1 MLVAWRRKEEGEQD
15 EELDKETKQN
25 TEKEWN
31 RISFFF

>member
-1 MLVAWRRKEEGEQD
+1 MLVAWRGEEEGEQD
-15 EELDKETKQN
+15 EELDEEMKQS